1 MLYYI
6 YCIEM
11 GRSEEEFYKSNLS
24 KTIKLIELHGQ
35 FKSGQ
40 VDNAETET
48 VEIMSMK
55 QIPGFI

>member
-1 MLYYI
+1 
-6 YCIEM
+6 M

-40 VDNAETET
+40 VDNTETET